1 MTTKNKSLENKPAV
15 EKTHPVEAE
24 GAPAEVEQKITPA
37 AEETVAEKTTME
49 SFFTRPT
56 ANAGVK
62 LPLYLPDGT
71 ASEHYMVVLG
81 ADSDVFRKSEMEAK
95 RSAAQI
101 AQIDDTATR
110 DALIMEEELGLVAS
124 LVSTWSFSQECNK
137 QNVVAFLK
145 EAPHIADNINT
156 FAAKRSNFIK
166 KKNKDLLTGFK
177 KNSN

>member
-1 MTTKNKSLENKPAV
+1 MTTKNKPEVKETTANV
-15 EKTHPVEAE
+15 V
-24 GAPAEVEQKITPA
+24 VEQQQPTPA

-49 SFFTRPT
+49 SFFTRPA

-71 ASEHYMVVLG
+71 ASEHYVVVLG
-81 ADSDVFRKSEMEAK
+81 TDSDTFRKAEMEAK

-101 AQIDDTATR
+101 AQLDDASAR

-124 LVSTWSFSQECNK
+124 LVSAWSFSKECNK

-145 EAPHIADNINT
+145 EAPQIADNINT

-166 KKNKDLLTGFK
+166 KKNEDLLAGFK
-177 KNSN
+177 KN

>member
-1 MTTKNKSLENKPAV
+1 MTTKNKPEVKETTASVAV
-15 EKTHPVEAE
+15 EQQP
-24 GAPAEVEQKITPA
+24 TPA

-49 SFFTRPT
+49 SFFTRPA

-71 ASEHYMVVLG
+71 ASEHYVVVLG
-81 ADSDVFRKSEMEAK
+81 TDSDTFRKAEMEAK

-101 AQIDDTATR
+101 AQIDDGATR
-110 DALIMEEELGLVAS
+110 DALIMDEELGLVAS
-124 LVSTWSFSQECNK
+124 LVSAWSFPQECNK

-145 EAPHIADNINT
+145 EAPQIADNINT

-166 KKNKDLLTGFK
+166 KKNEDLLAGFK
-177 KNSN
+177 KN

>member
-1 MTTKNKSLENKPAV
+1 MTTKNKPEVKETTASEAV
-15 EKTHPVEAE
+15 EQQQP
-24 GAPAEVEQKITPA
+24 TPA

-49 SFFTRPT
+49 SFFTRPA

-71 ASEHYMVVLG
+71 ASEHYVVVLG
-81 ADSDVFRKSEMEAK
+81 TDSDTFRKAEMEAK

-101 AQIDDTATR
+101 AQIDDGATR
-110 DALIMEEELGLVAS
+110 DALIMDEELGLVAS
-124 LVSTWSFSQECNK
+124 LVSAWSFPQECNK

-145 EAPHIADNINT
+145 EAPQIADNINT

-166 KKNKDLLTGFK
+166 KKNEDLLAGFK
-177 KNSN
+177 KN